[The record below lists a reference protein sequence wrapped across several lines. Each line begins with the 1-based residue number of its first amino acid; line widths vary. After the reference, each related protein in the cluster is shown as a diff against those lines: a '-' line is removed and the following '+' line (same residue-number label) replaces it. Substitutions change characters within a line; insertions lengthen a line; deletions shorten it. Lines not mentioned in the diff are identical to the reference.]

1 MRHQA
6 SSQSDRIAWSEG
18 MKIVSGDVAIERLS
32 RFFFVAPSW
41 PVSLAIIVLLGII
54 IDGASLRFGQNIRF
68 FGSLCFTIPA
78 VIGFLA
84 TKPVV
89 NAISGQIT
97 WNRSALLA
105 LSCTVFVVI
114 ISLVGMVVSIS
125 LLPFSYAIA
134 LGFIFGARLIVLAAI
149 ADYRVTR
156 MVVPAFIQGGVGILI
171 GVFLF
176 TPPFG
181 IFAIIS
187 SLVFGV
193 GFVLL
198 IWAIERPLYRA
209 FHIHI
214 LNFLNTFIAH
224 ITDGSK
230 TMEDFFREIG
240 EEVYV
245 PQVSLFFRQENG
257 KGVLFTVP
265 NVHPGPLGEI
275 GGGNLPNTLQSA
287 FSEMVMVSH
296 GTATHDFNLVAE
308 DEIQK
313 IIDAIRDAGKNLVF
327 SGDAS
332 RSCRYKYG
340 SVSVLY
346 QVFHDTLLIIS
357 TRSPEK
363 TEDID
368 LGVGMAIMAEGHS
381 AFRHVA
387 FVDAHNCFT
396 GDIST
401 VQPGSLAAYE
411 YQTAAL
417 HAIKE
422 GPGLEQFSY
431 RVGYAQV
438 IPPYSRK
445 EGFGDEGIEALIIEA
460 GEQTTAYI
468 LIDGNNVQAGV
479 RDLLRDHV
487 LVHVD
492 EAEVMTTDS
501 HVVNILSGKN
511 PVGLVVPAESIL
523 PYIDQAVNEA
533 LRTLS
538 PGEAAGSTALCERI
552 RVFGSQRVVQMASTV
567 NAMILFVPP
576 LSAAVLL
583 LAFLLSLMLY
593 MIMI

>member
-1 MRHQA
+1 M
-6 SSQSDRIAWSEG
+6 G
-18 MKIVSGDVAIERLS
+18 IVSGDVRIERLS

-41 PVSLAIIVLLGII
+41 PVSLAIIVILGFI

-78 VIGFLA
+78 MAGFLG

-89 NAISGQIT
+89 NLFSGQIT

-105 LSCTVFVVI
+105 LACTVFLVI
-114 ISLVGMVVSIS
+114 ISLIGMVVSIS
-125 LLPFSYAIA
+125 LLPFSYAVA
-134 LGFIFGARLIVLAAI
+134 LGFIFGSRLVVLAAI
-149 ADYRVTR
+149 ADYRILR
-156 MVVPAFIQGGVGILI
+156 VVIPACIQSAAGILI
-171 GVFLF
+171 GISLF
-176 TPPFG
+176 PLPFG
-181 IFAIIS
+181 LFATIS
-187 SLVFGV
+187 SLVFGIGV
-193 GFVLL
+193 VLL
-198 IWAIERPLYRA
+198 IWAVERPLYRA
-209 FHIHI
+209 FHIHG

-245 PQVSLFFRQENG
+245 PQVSIFFRQQKE

-275 GGGNLPNTLQSA
+275 GGGNLPNYLQSA
-287 FSEMVMVSH
+287 FSELVMVSH

-313 IIDAIRDAGKNLVF
+313 IVSGIQEAARNLAF
-327 SGDAS
+327 SGNAS
-332 RSCRYKYG
+332 KSYRYNYG

-346 QVFHDTLLIIS
+346 QVFDETLLIIS

-368 LGVGMAIMAEGHS
+368 LGVGMAIMAEGHR

-401 VQPGSLAAYE
+401 VQPGTLAAYE
-411 YQTAAL
+411 YQCAAL
-417 HAIKE
+417 HAIEE
-422 GPGLEQFSY
+422 GPGLEKFSF
-431 RVGYAQV
+431 RIGYAQV
-438 IPPYSRK
+438 MPPYSRK
-445 EGFGDEGIEALIIEA
+445 EGFGDQGIEVLIIEA
-460 GEQTTAYI
+460 GGQKTAYI

-487 LVHVD
+487 LLLLD
-492 EAEVMTTDS
+492 EAEIMTTDS
-501 HVVNILSGKN
+501 HVVNTLSGKN
-511 PVGLVVPAESIL
+511 PVGFVVPPELIL
-523 PYIDQAVNEA
+523 PHIDQAVNEA
-533 LRTLS
+533 LKTLA
-538 PGEAAGSTALCERI
+538 PGEAAGSTALCERV

-567 NAMILFVPP
+567 NAMILFIPP
-576 LSAAVLL
+576 LSAAVLM

-593 MIMI
+593 TIII